1 MQLDIWKPTDTDT
14 LLERAAKRKGIRA
27 ADLMAAISSIK
38 EMNRQRPQFS
48 RPSILIESA
57 EVVFENRASA
67 KDMALYEALLAIA
80 KDGGMENAH
89 HSIKAEMLMD
99 FLQTDSVERLIDAL
113 IRVASTMVE
122 YDVRDVAKRK
132 RYTGAVPLIGFEIE
146 SDLPKNMKQQL
157 KGLID
162 RGSSILH
169 FKIPPVVREVFLQPK
184 PYTWVSLHAISQ
196 FKCKYT
202 NGIYQLLAVKAGHD
216 DGYIRPL
223 EIDAQKLAIKIG
235 WSHARRKPFNAALF
249 LKRCVEPALEDIGIC
264 VNEFCAYLKPLER
277 DTSKR
282 GAPLKPLIFDV
293 RRKHNFELSGVD
305 LLARKKLRTK
315 SSLQTDV
322 TMPDHIH
329 PPEYLPSLAAVTRAA
344 QVLRKPNFYDR
355 SDIAKENRNRPRQLA
370 LHWRTVLDA
379 ITADPDRM
387 VSHHLCGHDI
397 FAALDDPKRVGVDRI
412 FEHWAINT
420 PRDIHRM
427 GVPARHDI
435 RPPSAKNRPV
445 PTDGVLRHSIYG
457 LIASIERVAKDLSSP
472 YASKLPVSVSN
483 LAESLIATPG
493 VWEAIKAAAALQG
506 VNLGGLT
513 KAMGMISKAHPVR
526 MRWTAKNVCLAVFDH
541 DWRKIERIMKATFAQ
556 KDNLNRSPINGKLMS
571 RRQDVDAPLRARR
584 DEDSGEIV
592 PYFH

>member
-1 MQLDIWKPTDTDT
+1 MQLDIWKPTDNDT

-38 EMNRQRPQFS
+38 EMDKQRPQFAK
-48 RPSILIESA
+48 PSILIESA
-57 EVVFENRASA
+57 EVVLENRASA

-80 KDGGMENAH
+80 KDGGMGNAH
-89 HSIKAEMLMD
+89 HSIKAEILMD

-113 IRVASTMVE
+113 IRVASTQVQ

-132 RYTGAVPLIGFEIE
+132 RYTGAVPLIGFEVE
-146 SDLPKNMKQQL
+146 SDLPKNMKREL
-157 KGLID
+157 RGLID
-162 RGSSILH
+162 KGSSILH

-196 FKCKYT
+196 FTCKYT
-202 NGIYQLLAVKAGHD
+202 NAIYQLLAVKAGHD

-249 LKRCVEPALEDIGIC
+249 LKRCVEPALQDIGIC
-264 VNEFCAYLKPLER
+264 VREFCVYLKPLER
-277 DTSKR
+277 DKKR
-282 GAPLKPLIFDV
+282 RGSPLMPLVFEV
-293 RRKHNFELSGVD
+293 RRKHNFELTGVD

-315 SSLQTDV
+315 TAIQMDV

-329 PPEYLPSLAAVTRAA
+329 PLEYLPSLAAVTRAA

-370 LHWRTVLDA
+370 LHWRTMLDA

-397 FAALDDPKRVGVDRI
+397 FAALDDPRVGVDRI
-412 FEHWAINT
+412 FEQWAINT

-427 GVPARHDI
+427 GVPARHEI

-445 PTDGVLRHSIYG
+445 PSDGFLRHSIYG
-457 LIASIERVAKDLSSP
+457 LVATIERLATDLSSP

-483 LAESLIATPG
+483 LAESLTATPG
-493 VWEAIKAAAALQG
+493 VWEAIKAAAALHG

-513 KAMGMISKAHPVR
+513 KAMGLMSNAHPVR
-526 MRWTAKNVCLAVFDH
+526 MRWTAKNVCQAVFDH
-541 DWRKIERIMKATFAQ
+541 DWNKIEKIMKATFAQ
-556 KDNLNRSPINGKLMS
+556 KDKLDRSPINGKLMP
-571 RRQDVDAPLRARR
+571 RRQDVDAPVRARR
-584 DEDSGEIV
+584 DEDTGEII
-592 PYFH
+592 PIFH

>member
-1 MQLDIWKPTDTDT
+1 MQLDIWNPANDDT

-27 ADLMAAISSIK
+27 ADLMAAISSIQ
-38 EMNRQRPQFS
+38 EMARQRPQFS
-48 RPSILIESA
+48 KPSILIESA
-57 EVVFENRASA
+57 EVVLENRASA

-80 KDGGMENAH
+80 KDGGMENSH
-89 HSIKAEMLMD
+89 HSIKAEILMD

-146 SDLPKNMKQQL
+146 SDLPKNMKKQL

-202 NGIYQLLAVKAGHD
+202 NAIYQLFAVKAGHD

-249 LKRCVEPALEDIGIC
+249 LKRCVEPALQDIGIC
-264 VNEFCAYLKPLER
+264 VNEFCVYLKPLER
-277 DTSKR
+277 DKSKR
-282 GAPLKPLIFDV
+282 GSPLKPLVFEV
-293 RRKHNFELSGVD
+293 RRKNNFELSGVD
-305 LLARKKLRTK
+305 LLARRKLRTK
-315 SSLQTDV
+315 SAVQMDV

-344 QVLRKPNFYDR
+344 QVLKKPNFYDR

-370 LHWRTVLDA
+370 LHWRTTLDA
-379 ITADPDRM
+379 VVADPEQM
-387 VSHHLCGHDI
+387 VSHHLCGYDI
-397 FAALDDPKRVGVDRI
+397 LAALDDPRIGADKI
-412 FEHWAINT
+412 FEQWACNT

-427 GVPARHDI
+427 GVPARHRI
-435 RPPSAKNRPV
+435 LAPAATNRPV
-445 PTDGVLRHSIYG
+445 PSDGVLRPSIYN
-457 LIASIERVAKDLSSP
+457 LVASIERVAKDLSSP
-472 YASKLPVSVSN
+472 YASKLSVSDSN
-483 LAESLIATPG
+483 LSERLVANPG
-493 VWEAIKAAAALQG
+493 VWEAIKAAAALHG

-513 KAMGMISKAHPVR
+513 KAMGLMSEAHPVR
-526 MRWTAKNVCLAVFDH
+526 MRWTAKNVCQAVFDH
-541 DWRKIERIMKATFAQ
+541 DWRKIEKIMKATFAQ
-556 KDNLNRSPINGKLMS
+556 KDKLDRSPINGKLIP
-571 RRQDVDAPLRARR
+571 RRQDADAPLRTRR
-584 DEDSGEIV
+584 DEDSGEII
-592 PYFH
+592 PHFH